1 MTSTS
6 FTHTTATGCTHTT
19 ATGCRRAHPFG
30 PAQDEVLRELCAA
43 VFGSLP
49 RSDQRRR
56 AEEYVRGLLCT
67 PGRKSIR
74 NIAAHMGGGSATEQ
88 RLQHFVTSSTWDWRP
103 VRAALIA
110 WLEAAHPLSAWVVQP
125 MPIPKS
131 GEHSVGVGRRF
142 DPHLGQVLRG
152 QQSFGVWFV
161 APGTVTPAGWRLFLP
176 AQSSGAAP
184 GAPGGESYE
193 ESITAAVRET
203 VGAATTSRRPVVLDV
218 RGTDARSVMSRLPL
232 AGLPVI
238 ARTRATT
245 SLRVA
250 DPAMPGHGAGPRS
263 ARDILTSVTAL
274 RRPVEWHD
282 GATGG
287 EARVSLAAAM
297 PVTPYAAVTRRPLV
311 LLGEWADPRRA
322 PAQFWITNMCHP
334 APALLRL
341 AKQGDRVGRAA
352 AQYAR
357 QAGLR
362 DFAGRSLSGWHRHLT
377 LASVA
382 CAVGSLTGTADEP
395 VQVPAA
401 ALTG

>member
-1 MTSTS
+1 MRTSP
-6 FTHTTATGCTHTT
+6 FRNTTAIGRQ
-19 ATGCRRAHPFG
+19 RRRPFA

-74 NIAAHMGGGSATEQ
+74 NMATQMGGGSATEQ
-88 RLQHFVTSSTWDWRP
+88 RLHHFVTSSTWDWRP
-103 VRAALIA
+103 VRAALVK

-161 APGTVTPAGWRLFLP
+161 SPEVVTPAGWRLFLP
-176 AQSSGAAP
+176 ADSSGTECES
-184 GAPGGESYE
+184 PGGESYE
-193 ESITAAVRET
+193 DSVTAAVRET
-203 VGAATTSRRPVVLDV
+203 VGAAATLQRPVILDI
-218 RGTDARSVMSRLPL
+218 RGIDARSTMSRLPL

-238 ARTRATT
+238 ARTRSATPL
-245 SLRVA
+245 SVA
-250 DPAMPGHGAGPRS
+250 DPALSGHGADPRP
-263 ARDILTSVTAL
+263 ARDILAAEKTL
-274 RRPVEWHD
+274 RRPVEWSD
-282 GATGG
+282 GTQSANP
-287 EARVSLAAAM
+287 RVSLAAAL
-297 PVTPYAAVTRRPLV
+297 PVTARVATTSRPLV

-322 PAQFWITNMCHP
+322 PAQFWITNMRHP
-334 APALLRL
+334 MPQLLRL
-341 AKQGDRVGRAA
+341 AKQADRVGHAA
-352 AQYAR
+352 AYSAR

-382 CAVGSLTGTADEP
+382 CAVRSLSGAADETAQP
-395 VQVPAA
+395 PAP

>member
-1 MTSTS
+1 MGRERRHS
-6 FTHTTATGCTHTT
+6 FD
-19 ATGCRRAHPFG
+19 
-30 PAQDEVLRELCAA
+30 PAQDEVLRELCAV

-56 AEEYVRGLLCT
+56 AEQYVRGLLCT

-74 NIAAHMGGGSATEQ
+74 NMAAQMGGGSATEQ

-103 VRAALIA
+103 VRAALVK
-110 WLEAAHPLSAWVVQP
+110 WLEAAHPLSTWVVQP

-131 GEHSVGVGRRF
+131 GEHSVGVGRFF

-161 APGTVTPAGWRLFLP
+161 SPEVVTPVGWRLFVP
-176 AQSSGAAP
+176 ADSSGAECDPA
-184 GAPGGESYE
+184 GGESYE
-193 ESITAAVRET
+193 DSVTAAIRET
-203 VGAATTSRRPVVLDV
+203 VGAAATPRRPVIVDI
-218 RGTDARSVMSRLPL
+218 RGIDAMSTMSRLPL

-238 ARTRATT
+238 ARTRSTT
-245 SLRVA
+245 PLAVA
-250 DPAMPGHGAGPRS
+250 DPAMPGHGADPRP
-263 ARDILTSVTAL
+263 ARDLLAAVKAL
-274 RRPVEWHD
+274 RRPVEWYD
-282 GATGG
+282 SAQT
-287 EARVSLAAAM
+287 ADPRVSLAAAV
-297 PVTPYAAVTRRPLV
+297 PVTGHVATARRPLM

-322 PAQFWITNMCHP
+322 PTQFWITNMRGP
-334 APALLRL
+334 MPPLLRL
-341 AKQGDRVGRAA
+341 AKQADRVGHAA
-352 AQYAR
+352 PHCAR

-382 CAVGSLTGTADEP
+382 CAVHSLSGAADDTA
-395 VQVPAA
+395 QAPAA